1 MVLEENKD
9 LAQKINDFLA
19 QYRKIVLGI
28 VVCILVA
35 VAGIIVWFVIGENS
49 KKTSVTSVEKV
60 IYELEDFKREDR
72 AKNPSSE
79 DDAADNEK
87 TISAAVKEAEDKAIE
102 ELKNL
107 GSKYS
112 SSYAGFRANTT
123 IAEIYFQRKMYEDA
137 LKFYEL
143 AAKAV
148 KNSYVEG
155 VASFNAAACADE
167 LGDKEKALAYYE
179 RASKVENF
187 PLIPRALFNTG
198 RLYEALSKKEDA
210 ILSYNRLLEKYP
222 QNEWALLAKSRIIV
236 LTGNDKQ

>member
-9 LAQKINDFLA
+9 LAQKINDFLV

-28 VVCILVA
+28 LVCILVA
-35 VAGIIVWFVIGENS
+35 VAGVIVWFVIGENS
-49 KKTSVTSVEKV
+49 KKTSVTSVEKI

-79 DDAADNEK
+79 NDAEDNEK
-87 TISAAVKEAEDKAIE
+87 NVSAAVKEAEDKAIE
-102 ELKNL
+102 ELKPL
-107 GSKYS
+107 GLKYS

-148 KNSYVEG
+148 KNSYIEG

-187 PLIPRALFNTG
+187 PLIPRAIFNTG

-210 ILSYNRLLEKYP
+210 ILSYNKLLEKYP

-236 LTGNDKQ
+236 ITGNDKQ

>member
-9 LAQKINDFLA
+9 LAQKINDFLV

-28 VVCILVA
+28 LVCILVA
-35 VAGIIVWFVIGENS
+35 VAGVIVWFVIGENS
-49 KKTSVTSVEKV
+49 KKTSVTSVEKI

-79 DDAADNEK
+79 NDAEDNEK
-87 TISAAVKEAEDKAIE
+87 NVSAAVKEAEDKAIE
-102 ELKNL
+102 ELKPL
-107 GSKYS
+107 GLKYS

-148 KNSYVEG
+148 KNSYIEG

-210 ILSYNRLLEKYP
+210 ILSYNKLLEKYP

>member
-28 VVCILVA
+28 VVFILVA

-87 TISAAVKEAEDKAIE
+87 TVSAAVKEAEDKAIE
-102 ELKNL
+102 ELKTL

-137 LKFYEL
+137 LKFFEL

-148 KNSYVEG
+148 KNSSCLSRQREKRR
-155 VASFNAAACADE
+155 SE
-167 LGDKEKALAYYE
+167 L
-179 RASKVENF
+179 
-187 PLIPRALFNTG
+187 
-198 RLYEALSKKEDA
+198 
-210 ILSYNRLLEKYP
+210 
-222 QNEWALLAKSRIIV
+222 
-236 LTGNDKQ
+236 

>member
-9 LAQKINDFLA
+9 LAQKINDFLV

-28 VVCILVA
+28 VICILVA
-35 VAGIIVWFVIGENS
+35 VAGVIVWFVTAENS
-49 KKTSVTSVEKV
+49 KKTSVTSVEKI

-79 DDAADNEK
+79 NDAEDNEK
-87 TISAAVKEAEDKAIE
+87 NVSAAVKEAEDKAIE
-102 ELKNL
+102 ELKPL
-107 GSKYS
+107 GLKYS

-148 KNSYVEG
+148 KNSYIEG

-210 ILSYNRLLEKYP
+210 IFSYNRLLERYP

>member
-87 TISAAVKEAEDKAIE
+87 PF
-102 ELKNL
+102 LQL
-107 GSKYS
+107 
-112 SSYAGFRANTT
+112 
-123 IAEIYFQRKMYEDA
+123 
-137 LKFYEL
+137 
-143 AAKAV
+143 
-148 KNSYVEG
+148 
-155 VASFNAAACADE
+155 
-167 LGDKEKALAYYE
+167 
-179 RASKVENF
+179 
-187 PLIPRALFNTG
+187 
-198 RLYEALSKKEDA
+198 
-210 ILSYNRLLEKYP
+210 
-222 QNEWALLAKSRIIV
+222 
-236 LTGNDKQ
+236 

>member
-49 KKTSVTSVEKV
+49 KKTSVTSVEKI

-87 TISAAVKEAEDKAIE
+87 TVSAAVKEAEDKAIE
-102 ELKNL
+102 ELKTL
-107 GSKYS
+107 GSQYS

>member
-35 VAGIIVWFVIGENS
+35 VAGVIVWFVIGENS

-210 ILSYNRLLEKYP
+210 IFSYNRLLEKYP